1 MEITHTLEAD
11 GIQLYR
17 NDRRILG
24 NVYLKCETGKIT
36 GLLGRNAAGKST
48 LMNTIYGEI
57 SAEKSIRFDGRSIV
71 EPFKHPKLIRY
82 LPQFNFVPRSMSLSR
97 LFADFELDLQSFF
110 GAFSNFSPKASAS
123 MSSLS
128 SGERRLV
135 EIFVIAKS
143 SSRFVM
149 LDEPFTNLAPIR
161 VEEVKQLL
169 NTEKRQK
176 GILITDHLYNDVVD
190 ISDDLYML
198 SNGGASHIKDPGE
211 FEAYG
216 YVPRQNG

>member
-1 MEITHTLEAD
+1 MEIIHTLEAD

-24 NVYLKCETGKIT
+24 NVYLKCETGRIT
-36 GLLGRNAAGKST
+36 GLLGRNGAGKST
-48 LMNTIYGEI
+48 LMNTIYGGL

-71 EPFKHPKLIRY
+71 EPFKQPKLIRY

-97 LFADFELDLQSFF
+97 LFADFELDPQSFL

-128 SGERRLV
+128 GGERRLV

-143 SSRFVM
+143 SSQFVM

-161 VEEVKQLL
+161 IEEVKRLL
-169 NTEKRQK
+169 NVEKRRK
-176 GILITDHLYNDVVD
+176 GMLITDHLYRDVVD

-198 SNGGASHIKDPGE
+198 SNGGTTNIKDLNDLE
-211 FEAYG
+211 SYG
-216 YVPRQNG
+216 YVPERNG